1 VKQVFVE
8 TKAGMVLSVPR
19 ELLSYRVYGLV
30 RFCPISPS
38 VWPLNPQADSWNLD
52 AQPIGTGSF

>member
-1 VKQVFVE
+1 
-8 TKAGMVLSVPR
+8 MVLSVPL

-30 RFCPISPS
+30 RLYPISPS
-38 VWPLNPQADSWNLD
+38 VWPPNPKVDSWNLD

>member
-19 ELLSYRVYGLV
+19 ELFSYRVYGLV
-30 RFCPISPS
+30 RLYPISPS
-38 VWPLNPQADSWNLD
+38 VWPLNPKAD
-52 AQPIGTGSF
+52 